1 MDTRLRRYDENSQ
14 VSESPDRYRFTPLG
28 CTVTCSA
35 RTVNITAPVQSV
47 LREGERHPARRVH
60 QPVLFHPDCNPSE
73 SAMRNSPADTL
84 WGHPKGLYVLFFT
97 EMWAHFSH
105 YGMRTLLICCW
116 DSRCWSRRAAV
127 SLLAL
132 LSLAVEAQET
142 DFWEQHPGG
151 RNLATPNYA
160 EPAPRTPDFPGS
172 SPDHESPLSTRERI
186 RVRRFDLI
194 GNTVFGAGELAKVTA
209 PYLNRTLTAE
219 QLQEVR
225 RQLTLYYVER
235 GYLNSGAVIPD
246 QSVDNGVVQIQL
258 IEGRLSSVVV
268 TGNTH
273 LGADY
278 FQDRLQ
284 PEAGAPLNVLQLQDQ
299 LQLLQQNPL
308 IEQLEAQ
315 LAPGVQP
322 GEGLLQLAVREAS
335 PYEIG
340 LAVANNNPPSVGQT
354 RAYLYGLDR
363 NLSGVGDRLGLSYG
377 HSLESSTAD
386 WRVFYARPLNAQDT
400 TLQVWAEQNETS
412 VIEDRFDSLD
422 ITSTLQ
428 TYGVSLTHPVY
439 RTPQQSL
446 SLGVNVERRHSES
459 YLGGF
464 PFSFAP
470 GEGDE
475 GQATLAVARL
485 IQEWLDRRLDQVI
498 AARSTFSFGFDG
510 FGATVNAL
518 EPDGRFIA
526 WLGQFQWAR
535 RFGESDQQFIFKSNV
550 QWANQPL
557 LPMEKCALGGMNTV
571 RGYPENTLV
580 RDQCF
585 NASLEFRLPV
595 YQLPLAGVSRGP
607 GEGQVQLA
615 AFADYGYASNKG
627 EFNLEP
633 NAIYSA
639 GLGVRWDPS
648 PKINA
653 ALYWG
658 YPFQE
663 VADGEAGWLSSRVS
677 FVVQA
682 AY

>member
-1 MDTRLRRYDENSQ
+1 MS
-14 VSESPDRYRFTPLG
+14 
-28 CTVTCSA
+28 
-35 RTVNITAPVQSV
+35 
-47 LREGERHPARRVH
+47 HPAASS
-60 QPVLFHPDCNPSE
+60 Q
-73 SAMRNSPADTL
+73 
-84 WGHPKGLYVLFFT
+84 
-97 EMWAHFSH
+97 AHAAHTQDDRWSWV
-105 YGMRTLLICCW
+105 RT
-116 DSRCWSRRAAV
+116 AAL
-127 SLLAL
+127 SWLAL
-132 LSLAVEAQET
+132 LSFAAGAQES
-142 DFWEQHPGG
+142 DFWAQRPSG
-151 RNLATPNYA
+151 RPLAIPDYV
-160 EPAPRTPDFPGS
+160 EPAPRALDLPKPLPHHDP
-172 SPDHESPLSTRERI
+172 PLSARERI
-186 RVRRFDLI
+186 RVDRFDLA
-194 GNTVFGAGELAKVTA
+194 GNTVFSASELAAVTA
-209 PYLNRTLTAE
+209 PYLHRTLTAE
-219 QLQEVR
+219 ELQDAR

-246 QSVDNGVVQIQL
+246 QRVENGVVQIRI
-258 IEGRLSSVVV
+258 IEGRLTALEV
-268 TGNTH
+268 TGATH
-273 LGADY
+273 LADDY
-278 FQDRLQ
+278 FQERLH
-284 PEAGAPLNVLQLQDQ
+284 PETDTPLNVSHLQDR

-308 IEQLEAQ
+308 IEQLQAE

-322 GEGLLQLAVREAS
+322 GESVLQLAVREAH

-340 LAVANNNPPSVGQT
+340 LAMANNNPPSVGQT

-363 NLSGVGDRLGLSYG
+363 NLSGVGDSLGLSYG

-459 YLGGF
+459 YLGDI

-470 GEGDE
+470 GENE
-475 GQATLAVARL
+475 NGQATIAVARW

-498 AARSTFSFGFDG
+498 AARSTFSFGLDA
-510 FGATVNAL
+510 FGATINAL

-526 WLGQFQWAR
+526 WLGQFQWAQ
-535 RFGESDQQFIFKSNV
+535 RFGERDYQILFKSNL
-550 QWANQPL
+550 QLANQPL

-585 NASLEFRLPV
+585 NASLEFRVPV
-595 YQLPLAGVSRGP
+595 YQLPLAGVSREYH
-607 GEGQVQLA
+607 EGQVQLA
-615 AFADYGYASNKG
+615 AFADYGYADNKG
-627 EFNLEP
+627 QFNLEP
-633 NAIYSA
+633 HSIYSA
-639 GLGVRWDPS
+639 GLGIRWDPGS
-648 PKINA
+648 KINA

-658 YPFQE
+658 YPFQDAAE
-663 VADGEAGWLSSRVS
+663 GETGWLSPRIS
-677 FVVQA
+677 FAVQA

>member
-1 MDTRLRRYDENSQ
+1 MLPVIR
-14 VSESPDRYRFTPLG
+14 
-28 CTVTCSA
+28 CSA
-35 RTVNITAPVQSV
+35 
-47 LREGERHPARRVH
+47 H
-60 QPVLFHPDCNPSE
+60 QAQELIDLTKADGHWWSWR
-73 SAMRNSPADTL
+73 SAV
-84 WGHPKGLYVLFFT
+84 G
-97 EMWAHFSH
+97 
-105 YGMRTLLICCW
+105 
-116 DSRCWSRRAAV
+116 
-127 SLLAL
+127 LLAL
-132 LSLAVEAQET
+132 LSLAAGAQES
-142 DFWEQHPGG
+142 DFWERRPGG
-151 RNLATPNYA
+151 RSLAIPDYM
-160 EPAPRTPDFPGS
+160 EPAPRALDFPGS
-172 SPDHESPLSTRERI
+172 LPDHESPLSTRERI

-194 GNTVFGAGELAKVTA
+194 GNTVFGAEELAKVTA

-219 QLQEVR
+219 ELQEVR
-225 RQLTLYYVER
+225 RQLTLHYVER

-246 QSVDNGVVQIQL
+246 QRVENGIVQIRI
-258 IEGRLSSVVV
+258 IEGRLTALEV
-268 TGNTH
+268 TGATH
-273 LGADY
+273 LADDY
-278 FQDRLQ
+278 FQERLHS
-284 PEAGAPLNVLQLQDQ
+284 ETDAPLNVSHLQDR

-308 IEQLEAQ
+308 IEQLQAE
-315 LAPGVQP
+315 LTPGVQP
-322 GEGLLQLAVREAS
+322 GESVLQLAVREAR

-363 NLSGVGDRLGLSYG
+363 NLSGVGDSLGLSYG

-412 VIEDRFDSLD
+412 VIEDRFDTLD

-428 TYGVSLTHPVY
+428 TYGVSLIHPVY

-518 EPDGRFIA
+518 EPDSRFIA

-585 NASLEFRLPV
+585 NASLEFRVPV
-595 YQLPLAGVSRGP
+595 YQLPLAGVSRGYH
-607 GEGQVQLA
+607 EGQVQLA
-615 AFADYGYASNKG
+615 AFADYGYADNKG
-627 EFNLEP
+627 QFNLEP
-633 NAIYSA
+633 HSIYSA
-639 GLGVRWDPS
+639 GLGIRWDPGS
-648 PKINA
+648 KINA

-658 YPFQE
+658 YPFRD
-663 VADGEAGWLSSRVS
+663 VAEGETGWLSPRIS
-677 FVVQA
+677 FAVQA

>member
-1 MDTRLRRYDENSQ
+1 MLPVIR
-14 VSESPDRYRFTPLG
+14 
-28 CTVTCSA
+28 CSA
-35 RTVNITAPVQSV
+35 
-47 LREGERHPARRVH
+47 H
-60 QPVLFHPDCNPSE
+60 QAQELIDLTE
-73 SAMRNSPADTL
+73 AD
-84 WGHPKGLYVLFFT
+84 GH
-97 EMWAHFSH
+97 W
-105 YGMRTLLICCW
+105 
-116 DSRCWSRRAAV
+116 WSWSWRAAV
-127 SLLAL
+127 GVLAL
-132 LSLAVEAQET
+132 LSLAAGAQET
-142 DFWEQHPGG
+142 DFWERRPGG
-151 RNLATPNYA
+151 RNLAAPDYA
-160 EPAPRTPDFPGS
+160 EPAPGVPDFPGS
-172 SPDHESPLSTRERI
+172 LPDRESPLSTHERI

-194 GNTVFGAGELAKVTA
+194 GNTVFGAEELAKVTA

-219 QLQEVR
+219 ELQDVR

-246 QSVDNGVVQIQL
+246 QSVDKGVVQIQL
-258 IEGRLSSVVV
+258 IEGWLSSVVV
-268 TGNTH
+268 SGNTH
-273 LGADY
+273 LRTDY
-278 FQDRLQ
+278 LEDRLR
-284 PEAGAPLNVLQLQDQ
+284 PEAGAPLNVLQLQDR

-308 IEQLEAQ
+308 IEQLQAQ

-322 GEGLLQLAVREAS
+322 GEGLLQLTVREAS
-335 PYEIG
+335 PYEAG
-340 LAVANNNPPSVGQT
+340 LAIANNNPPSVGQT

-363 NLSGVGDRLGLSYG
+363 NLTGVGDRLGLSYG
-377 HSLESSTAD
+377 HSLESRTAD

-412 VIEDRFDSLD
+412 VIEDRFDTLD

-428 TYGVSLTHPVY
+428 TYGVSLIHPVY

-585 NASLEFRLPV
+585 NASLEFRLPI
-595 YQLPLAGVSRGP
+595 YQLPLVGISRGP
-607 GEGQVQLA
+607 SEGQVQLA
-615 AFADYGYASNKG
+615 VFTDYGYASNKG

-639 GLGVRWDPS
+639 GFGVRWDPG
-648 PKINA
+648 PKMNA

-663 VADGEAGWLSSRVS
+663 VADSEAGWLSSRIS